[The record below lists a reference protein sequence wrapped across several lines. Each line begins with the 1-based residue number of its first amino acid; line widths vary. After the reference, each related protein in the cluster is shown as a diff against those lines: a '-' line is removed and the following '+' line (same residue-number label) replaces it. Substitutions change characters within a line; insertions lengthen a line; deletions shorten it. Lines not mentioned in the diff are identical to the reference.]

1 MSVGYCY
8 YWIIGLILWVVG
20 SWGYVRGWLGLSLIM
35 GFRES
40 LGFCLL
46 VGWIWMYCVDSS
58 LSGGCLMGCVLG
70 VVLLGGIVIVCFAL
84 GWVVCINRALVWFG
98 VFL

>member
-1 MSVGYCY
+1 MVGFEFDY
-8 YWIIGLILWVVG
+8 
-20 SWGYVRGWLGLSLIM
+20 

-70 VVLLGGIVIVCFAL
+70 VGLLWMGCCDHLF
-84 GWVVCINRALVWFG
+84 CFG
-98 VFL
+98 VGGLYY

>member
-1 MSVGYCY
+1 MVGFEFDY
-8 YWIIGLILWVVG
+8 
-20 SWGYVRGWLGLSLIM
+20 

-70 VVLLGGIVIVCFAL
+70 VGLL
-84 GWVVCINRALVWFG
+84 
-98 VFL
+98 

>member
-1 MSVGYCY
+1 MGWFGSERSVGYCY
-8 YWIIGLILWVVG
+8 YWIIGLILWVV
-20 SWGYVRGWLGLSLIM
+20 VTRGVKKGVVGFEFDY

-70 VVLLGGIVIVCFAL
+70 VGLL
-84 GWVVCINRALVWFG
+84 
-98 VFL
+98 

>member
-1 MSVGYCY
+1 MGYCY

-58 LSGGCLMGCVLG
+58 LSGGVCLGS
-70 VVLLGGIVIVCFAL
+70 GIVGWDCDRLFCL
-84 GWVVCINRALVWFG
+84 GWVVCINRALVCFG

>member
-1 MSVGYCY
+1 M
-8 YWIIGLILWVVG
+8 G

-35 GFRES
+35 VRES

-58 LSGGCLMGCVLG
+58 LSGGCLMGCVLCLG
-70 VVLLGGIVIVCFAL
+70 LLGGIVIVCFAL
-84 GWVVCINRALVWFG
+84 GWVVCINRAEFSDVGFVL
-98 VFL
+98 

>member
-8 YWIIGLILWVVG
+8 YWIIGLIL
-20 SWGYVRGWLGLSLIM
+20 RGWWVLGVKKGYDLGLSLIM

-40 LGFCLL
+40 L
-46 VGWIWMYCVDSS
+46 GWIWMYCVDSS

-70 VVLLGGIVIVCFAL
+70 VGLLGGIVIVCFAL
-84 GWVVCINRALVWFG
+84 GWWVVYFG
-98 VFL
+98 CSICWGV